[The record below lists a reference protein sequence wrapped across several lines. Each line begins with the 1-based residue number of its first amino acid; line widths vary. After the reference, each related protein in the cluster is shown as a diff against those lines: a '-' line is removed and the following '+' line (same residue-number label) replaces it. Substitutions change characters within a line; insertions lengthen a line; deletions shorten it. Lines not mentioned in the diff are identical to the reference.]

1 MFYLVIRTEN
11 LTKVYGRNPGVQN
24 LTLEV
29 EPGEVFGF
37 LGTPGAG
44 KTTAIRMLLDF
55 VRPTS
60 GRALVLG
67 QEVRKHSL
75 DIRRQVG
82 YLPAEFSFGDHTTGE
97 AGLRYLAGLR
107 GDVSW
112 AYIRELS
119 EHLAVD
125 LYARWGQLS
134 QLDKQKLGLVQA
146 FMHRPELLILDEPVR
161 GLDGETRNALFRLI
175 AQARREGRSV
185 FMATQSLHDVERI
198 CDRVGVL
205 HQGRLIAVDRV
216 VRLRGR
222 ALRRVEMRFAGPIS
236 PEVFTRLAN
245 VENVRLED
253 NLLSC
258 TVRGDPDAL
267 IKVASQYCV
276 TDFICQQ
283 PALEEVVSSYYGGGS
298 YAA

>member
-11 LTKVYGRNPGVQN
+11 LTKYYGRRPAVQD

-44 KTTAIRMLLDF
+44 KTTTIRMLLDF
-55 VRPTS
+55 ARPTS

-67 QEVRKHSL
+67 QEVRKNSL
-75 DIRRQVG
+75 EIRRQVG
-82 YLPAEFSFGDHTTGE
+82 YLPAAFSCGGDLTGE
-97 AGLRYLAGLR
+97 AFLRYLAGLR

-112 AYIRELS
+112 AYVQELS
-119 EHLAVD
+119 ERLGIDLA
-125 LYARWGQLS
+125 LRCAGLRPAE
-134 QLDKQKLGLVQA
+134 KQKLGLVQA
-146 FMHRPELLILDEPVR
+146 FMHRPELLVLDEPAR
-161 GLDGETRNALFRLI
+161 GLDGDARNVLFHLV

-185 FMATQSLHDVERI
+185 FLATRSLLDVERV
-198 CDRVGVL
+198 CDRVGLL
-205 HQGRLIAVDRV
+205 HQGRLLAVERA

-222 ALRRVEMRFAGPIS
+222 ALRRVEMRFAGPVS
-236 PEVFTRLAN
+236 PEIFSRLQN

-258 TVRGDPDAL
+258 TVRGDPDPL
-267 IKVASQYCV
+267 IKLASQYRV
-276 TDFICQQ
+276 TDFLCQQ
-283 PALEEVVSSYYGGGS
+283 PALEEVFHHDYGVSA